1 MEFDWYFLL
10 ECFIRLT
17 LSVLCGFLLGIE
29 RKSRRQIVGMKTLIL
44 ICVSCTLL
52 AILSSYMAEN
62 FGDGSSDVT
71 RISAGVVSG
80 IGFLGGGA
88 IIRQGLNIKGLTSAA
103 IIWTDSALGLAIGT
117 GLYIQS
123 FFVLA
128 TVLGL
133 LFGIEKVESK
143 FFPANH
149 SKELQL
155 MYEEDEIDIEKISA
169 VLQKN
174 GFVITDINMSRI
186 IARKQTIL
194 RYSVKAPKKQ
204 DFSVIITELN
214 KIGRLSEF
222 SING

>member
-1 MEFDWYFLL
+1 MGFDWYFLL
-10 ECFIRLT
+10 ECFIKLT

-117 GLYIQS
+117 GL
-123 FFVLA
+123 
-128 TVLGL
+128 
-133 LFGIEKVESK
+133 
-143 FFPANH
+143 
-149 SKELQL
+149 
-155 MYEEDEIDIEKISA
+155 
-169 VLQKN
+169 
-174 GFVITDINMSRI
+174 
-186 IARKQTIL
+186 
-194 RYSVKAPKKQ
+194 
-204 DFSVIITELN
+204 
-214 KIGRLSEF
+214 
-222 SING
+222 